1 MHLFERQK
9 WGWKY
14 SAKSYPSFSFHLRRT
29 TDFFPI
35 EWCLFSIDLRQT
47 QHSRAPSLSP
57 AFAPQPWAAGQSLC
71 PGSCPVFRMGQQERE
86 TAIIAW
92 NPLSIPGF
100 GSEGE
105 ILVSVT
111 HVWTGAHSVALLA
124 MSCRS
129 QQGNSLP
136 GSPFQ
141 SHAVQR
147 HQWDAQGGLF
157 LLQLQVAVFV
167 WHHLS
172 WEVCQGL
179 PPSITQ
185 SSTGTSDGHKCGH
198 TVWLPSPFL

>member
-1 MHLFERQK
+1 MRMKIFCQVLFFILISFKTNNWFFSLLNDAFSALIWDRPSIAGHL
-9 WGWKY
+9 
-14 SAKSYPSFSFHLRRT
+14 L
-29 TDFFPI
+29 
-35 EWCLFSIDLRQT
+35 LVLLLL
-47 QHSRAPSLSP
+47 LSP
-57 AFAPQPWAAGQSLC
+57 EQLARACALVAALSLGWDSRKGRLCNNCLEPLEYPWFWLWGRDLGVSHPRLNRS
-71 PGSCPVFRMGQQERE
+71 PFSCP
-86 TAIIAW
+86 
-92 NPLSIPGF
+92 PGH
-100 GSEGE
+100 E
-105 ILVSVT
+105 LQVP
-111 HVWTGAHSVALLA
+111 A
-124 MSCRS
+124 
-129 QQGNSLP
+129 GNSLP